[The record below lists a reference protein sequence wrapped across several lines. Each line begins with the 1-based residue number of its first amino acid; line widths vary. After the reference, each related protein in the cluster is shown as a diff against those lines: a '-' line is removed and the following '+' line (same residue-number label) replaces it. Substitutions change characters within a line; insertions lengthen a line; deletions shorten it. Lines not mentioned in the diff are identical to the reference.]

1 MKVYESSFLSNLTL
15 MQQQH
20 FYFDTIFPLQTAESK
35 IWSGGLLLLTEK
47 YQICAKEPPPFWG
60 DEIKNVLLPA
70 ANS

>member
-1 MKVYESSFLSNLTL
+1 
-15 MQQQH
+15 MQQQQ
-20 FYFDTIFPLQTAESK
+20 FYFDTIFPLQTAEYK
-35 IWSGGLLLLTEK
+35 ILTGLLLLTEK